1 MTKSI
6 KFADVT
12 LRDGQQSI
20 AATRMTT
27 EQALRVLKLLDKAGY
42 ETLELWGGATL
53 DSCVRFLNEDP
64 WERLEAY
71 SRELGGSRKIRAL
84 IRGQNLFAYQPFAD
98 DLVIDVIKQSIQS
111 GVGVMR
117 IFDALN
123 DGRNLQ
129 IPMLASKAYGAQ
141 VEASICYTTSPV
153 HTTDYFVGFAKKMV
167 EEGADRLALK
177 DMAGLLQPD
186 TALELIPRLLQ
197 ECDVPL
203 TFHAH
208 CTTGLALLNSVIAMQ
223 AGVDMID
230 TCITPFA
237 GGTAHPPVEVLIV
250 FAEKMGIRHDLDEN
264 LVLKIQAELFK
275 IYNEL
280 QENIPNYGQF
290 YRPFNYKDV
299 NSELVNEIINL
310 VRQSTPESVRQAV
323 PLARKLMQSL
333 SFPAYDERILESQIP
348 GGMLS
353 NLQSQLKQMG
363 MNEILDQVMQE
374 VPRVRKDMGYVTLV
388 TPTSQIVGSQ
398 ATFNVMTGQPYSMMS
413 NETKMLLRGEFGKPP
428 APFNQQL
435 VDQVLSENGHKQIK
449 YRPGSYLQ
457 PVLEDTAKPAYIKT
471 HKDLLLHF
479 MLGQPADEFL
489 QKRN

>member
-1 MTKSI
+1 M
-6 KFADVT
+6 
-12 LRDGQQSI
+12 G
-20 AATRMTT
+20 
-27 EQALRVLKLLDKAGY
+27 LK
-42 ETLELWGGATL
+42 
-53 DSCVRFLNEDP
+53 
-64 WERLEAY
+64 
-71 SRELGGSRKIRAL
+71 
-84 IRGQNLFAYQPFAD
+84 
-98 DLVIDVIKQSIQS
+98 
-111 GVGVMR
+111 
-117 IFDALN
+117 
-123 DGRNLQ
+123 
-129 IPMLASKAYGAQ
+129 
-141 VEASICYTTSPV
+141 
-153 HTTDYFVGFAKKMV
+153 
-167 EEGADRLALK
+167 
-177 DMAGLLQPD
+177 
-186 TALELIPRLLQ
+186 
-197 ECDVPL
+197 
-203 TFHAH
+203 
-208 CTTGLALLNSVIAMQ
+208 
-223 AGVDMID
+223 
-230 TCITPFA
+230 
-237 GGTAHPPVEVLIV
+237 
-250 FAEKMGIRHDLDEN
+250 HDLDKN

-275 IYNEL
+275 IYAEL
-280 QENIPNYGQF
+280 QENIPNYGLF
-290 YRPFNYKDV
+290 YRPFNYKEV

-310 VRQSTPESVRQAV
+310 VRQSTPETVRQAV

-333 SFPAYDERILESQIP
+333 SFPTYDERILESQIP

-388 TPTSQIVGSQ
+388 TPTSQIIGSQ

-435 VDQVLSENGHKQIK
+435 VDQVLSENEHKQIK

>member
-27 EQALRVLKLLDKAGY
+27 EQALRVLNLLDKAGY
-42 ETLELWGGATL
+42 ETLELWGGAVL
-53 DSCVRFLNEDP
+53 DSCVRFLDEDP
-64 WERLEAY
+64 WERLETYA
-71 SRELGGSRKIRAL
+71 RVLGGSQKIRAL
-84 IRGQNLFAYQPFAD
+84 LRGQNLFAYQPFAD
-98 DLVIDVIKQSIQS
+98 DLVIDVIKQSIRS
-111 GVGVMR
+111 GVGTLR

-123 DGRNLQ
+123 DWRNLQ
-129 IPMLASKAYGAQ
+129 IPILAGKAYGAQ

-153 HTTDYFVGFAKKMV
+153 HTTDYFVSFAKKMV
-167 EEGADRLALK
+167 AEGADRLALK
-177 DMAGLLQPD
+177 DMAGLLQPE
-186 TALELIPRLLQ
+186 TTLELIPRLLQ

-208 CTTGLALLNSVIAMQ
+208 STTGLALLNAVIAMQ
-223 AGVDMID
+223 AGVDLID

-237 GGTAHPPVEVLIV
+237 GGTAHPPVELLIV
-250 FAEKMGIRHDLDEN
+250 FAEKMGIKHN
-264 LVLKIQAELFK
+264 LNKKLILKIQAELFK
-275 IYNEL
+275 IYDEL

-290 YRPFNYKDV
+290 YRPFNYNDV
-299 NSELVNEIINL
+299 DLSLVKEIIYL
-310 VRQSTPESVRQAV
+310 VKEATPESVRRAV

-333 SFPAYDERILESQIP
+333 SFPAYDERILKSQIP

-363 MNEILDQVMQE
+363 MSEILDQVLEE
-374 VPRVRKDMGYVTLV
+374 VPRVRRDMGYVTLV

-435 VDQVLSENGHKQIK
+435 VEKVLTENGHKQIK
-449 YRPGSYLQ
+449 YRPGSYLH

-479 MLGQPADEFL
+479 MLGQPADDFM
-489 QKRN
+489 QKRQ